1 MMLYSESIDVNKTSA
16 LKQCIIFFY
25 WTFIK
30 CLSFHPAVCNGCD
43 NVLLISM
50 NLNDTVILTIHI
62 VDYHYIINR
71 ISKSEAVNLQ

>member
-30 CLSFHPAVCNGCD
+30 SLSFIQLSAMD
-43 NVLLISM
+43 
-50 NLNDTVILTIHI
+50 VIM
-62 VDYHYIINR
+62 YY
-71 ISKSEAVNLQ
+71 